1 MARKTESKSKKHTG
15 SNKSSKSNKTKNVS
29 SKGKQKLLR
38 IFLVLLIIGAAVT
51 AVGFGCWGLYQVL
64 FSKNERF
71 TLRRLELQG
80 LDPDRTR
87 SLAHYLDLKMNE
99 DNLFDIDIASL
110 KRKITNISY
119 ISDVSVYRVLP
130 DTLKV
135 NVIQRIPLAY
145 LSKFGSKWVIDEDCI
160 VMNRKYCM
168 KVRYTLPVINN
179 FKYKSFNSGE
189 RLPQL
194 EEAVELIKL
203 ATYEFRNFKIYS
215 LDLKDADKITF
226 VMIRNRRRAYKVI
239 MPRKNLKRMMI
250 ILREALAN
258 KQGKYKS
265 TIDLTYREQAV
276 FR

>member
-1 MARKTESKSKKHTG
+1 MARKSKDNSKNKSKKK
-15 SNKSSKSNKTKNVS
+15 KSSKAKAVP
-29 SKGKQKLLR
+29 SKEKQKLLR
-38 IFLVLLIIGAAVT
+38 IFLVLLIIAASFT
-51 AVGFGCWGLYQVL
+51 AVGFGCWGLSQVL

-71 TLRRLELQG
+71 TLRHLELNG

-87 SLAHYLDLKMNE
+87 SLANYLNLKLNK
-99 DNLFDIDIASL
+99 DNIFDIDIAAV
-110 KRKITNISY
+110 KRKVTNISY
-119 ISDVSVYRVLP
+119 ISEANVYRVLP

-145 LSKFGSKWVIDEDCI
+145 LSKFGSKWVIDEDCV

-168 KVRYTLPVINN
+168 KVRYTLPVITN
-179 FKYKSFNSGE
+179 FKHKYLNSGE
-189 RLPQL
+189 KLSQL
-194 EEAVELIKL
+194 EMAVKLIKL

-215 LDLKDADKITF
+215 LNLEDPEKITF

-250 ILREALAN
+250 ILREALDN

-265 TIDLTYREQAV
+265 TIDLTYQEQAV

>member
-1 MARKTESKSKKHTG
+1 MARKSKDNSKSKSKSKKT
-15 SNKSSKSNKTKNVS
+15 KSSKAKAAS
-29 SKGKQKLLR
+29 SKEKQKLLR
-38 IFLVLLIIGAAVT
+38 IFFVLLIIGAVVA
-51 AVGFGCWGLYQVL
+51 AAGFGYWGLSQVL

-80 LDPDRTR
+80 LDPARTR

-99 DNLFDIDIASL
+99 DNLFDIDIAAL
-110 KRKITNISY
+110 KRKVINISY
-119 ISDVSVYRVLP
+119 ISDASIYRVLP

-145 LSKFGSKWVIDEDCI
+145 LSKFGSEWVIDEDCV

-179 FKYKSFNSGE
+179 FKHASLYSGKN
-189 RLPQL
+189 LPQL
-194 EEAVELIKL
+194 KQAVELIKL

-215 LDLKDADKITF
+215 LDLEDADKITF
-226 VMIRNRRRAYKVI
+226 VMIRKRRRAYKVI

-250 ILREALAN
+250 ILREALAE
-258 KQGKYKS
+258 KKGKYKS
-265 TIDLTYREQAV
+265 TIDLTYSEQAV